1 MPRNRPRRGFTLI
14 ELLVVIAII
23 AVLISL
29 LLPAVQSAREAA
41 RRAQCT
47 NNLKQL
53 GLAVHNYLSTNS
65 VFPLG
70 SFKKNELITPCGTTH
85 EQSFLVGLAPYYEQ
99 AQVFNAYN
107 FSLHVYDYGNQT
119 VHGVGISTL
128 WCPSDPKVSQ
138 ATDLTTIFTSFQGP
152 PPFPFLM
159 HYNSYKGN
167 SGTWFSP
174 GNADN
179 PGDPSFS
186 TLLSQSNGLISFFSR
201 NSIASV
207 TDGTSNTLLFAEN
220 AYGLLGGDDA
230 IYFGW
235 WTSGD
240 YGDTMFTT
248 FYPINPQNKIGLNE
262 NTNAISIDVFE
273 SAASSFHPGG
283 INAGFADG
291 SVRFIK
297 DSINTMPFSQ
307 ATGAPL
313 GILAGTTRCSAGSA
327 PIYSLQ
333 PGSQFGTWQALS
345 TRACG
350 EVISADSY

>member
-1 MPRNRPRRGFTLI
+1 M
-14 ELLVVIAII
+14 
-23 AVLISL
+23 
-29 LLPAVQSAREAA
+29 
-41 RRAQCT
+41 
-47 NNLKQL
+47 
-53 GLAVHNYLSTNS
+53 HNYLSTNS

-179 PGDPSFS
+179 PGDPNFS

-220 AYGLLGGDDA
+220 AYGKLGGDDA

-248 FYPINPQNKIGLNE
+248 FYPINPQNKVGLNAE
-262 NTNAISIDVFE
+262 HDHRLDRRLRIGRLQLPSRRNQCGVRRRVGAVHQGLDQHDALRPVDRRPARDHRRDDPVLRGLGADLLAPTRQPVRHL
-273 SAASSFHPGG
+273 AS
-283 INAGFADG
+283 
-291 SVRFIK
+291 
-297 DSINTMPFSQ
+297 
-307 ATGAPL
+307 PL
-313 GILAGTTRCSAGSA
+313 DPRG
-327 PIYSLQ
+327 
-333 PGSQFGTWQALS
+333 
-345 TRACG
+345 G